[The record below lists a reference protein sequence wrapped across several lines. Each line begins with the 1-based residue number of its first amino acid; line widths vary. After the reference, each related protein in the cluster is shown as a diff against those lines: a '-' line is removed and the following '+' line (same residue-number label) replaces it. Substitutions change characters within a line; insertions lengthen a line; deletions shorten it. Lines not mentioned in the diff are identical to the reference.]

1 MAGVRVEG
9 VDALTESFDRI
20 VGEIPKTL
28 QGVVKRGAQNIK
40 TDWRRRWSGIKH
52 APRLP
57 YSITYDTHVS
67 GSRVWAEIGPVDGPE
82 KQGFL
87 GRIIEYGGIHS
98 GPIPGGIP
106 AADAEAPRFERA
118 VADAV
123 AELVSKV

>member
-20 VGEIPKTL
+20 AGEIPKTL
-28 QGVVKRGAQNIK
+28 QGVVKKGAQNIK
-40 TDWRRRWSGIKH
+40 EDWRRRQSGIKH
-52 APRLP
+52 APR
-57 YSITYDTHVS
+57 YTSSITYDTHVNK
-67 GSRVWAEIGPVDGPE
+67 SRVWAEIGPVDGPE

-87 GRIIEYGGIHS
+87 GRVYEYGTPKS
-98 GPIPGGIP
+98 APIPGGIP